1 MNWRYFYIGSVVAL
15 SYILFLSW
23 NAEKEIKQEFAEA
36 TLIEQTKDQ
45 ELLPQGESIGFVE
58 IQNEKL
64 IVQVSPTSGKVWEAR
79 LKEHTYLNNED
90 SQGVRLFGFD
100 PSSGFKFYLNS
111 GFVSE
116 DQGFEVL
123 EVLPSSLRLISS
135 DGKISK
141 TISLKENDYELLVE
155 DVWVGDMPVDV
166 PTPYIA
172 MYRTEGK
179 PLDAR
184 DNFFENS
191 SYTGVAFNT
200 PDEPYA
206 NTRLRGVDERIEY
219 FQRGGWVAF
228 IQKYFMAA
236 ILTPSD
242 RAQTLVALPPSGES
256 GAYVMGAISREV
268 KKSEVSAGINHR
280 VFLGPKVRSDLLS
293 RAQDLELTIDMG
305 WFWFLA
311 QPLMMLLSM
320 INAVV
325 GNWGVSIILLT
336 VLIKLLLWPVSA
348 KGFSSMAK
356 MRTAGPKL
364 KEIQERYKDDRAK
377 LGTEMMALYKKEG
390 INPAGGCFPLLLQ
403 MPVFIAFFFCLRES
417 VELRHESFFFWIQD
431 LSAPDPL
438 FILPVIFAALMY
450 LTQQLNPQP
459 PGMDPT
465 QAQIMKFMPV
475 MIAAIF
481 IIMPAGL
488 VLYSVANSAISLVQQ
503 RSMYKKYGAS
513 DVFWAKL
520 ITRGLFVDFCS
531 CPHQLPNQQLLFL
544 EYLEAVVVKS
554 LISFLK
560 RLF

>member
-1 MNWRYFYIGSVVAL
+1 MNWRYFYIGSIVAF
-15 SYILFLSW
+15 SYVLFLSW
-23 NAEKEIKQEFAEA
+23 NAEKEIKQEFVEA
-36 TLIEQTKDQ
+36 SLIKQNQNEKI
-45 ELLPQGESIGFVE
+45 LPQGETLGFIE
-58 IQNEKL
+58 IQNSKL
-64 IVQVSPTSGKVWEAR
+64 VVQISPSSGKIWQAR
-79 LKEHTYLNNED
+79 LKEHTYLNNNN

-100 PSSGFKFYLNS
+100 LLSGFKFYLNS
-111 GFVSE
+111 GFVE
-116 DQGFEVL
+116 EVKNFEVL
-123 EVLPSSLRLISS
+123 EVGPDTAKLISI
-135 DGKISK
+135 DGRISK
-141 TISLKENDYELLVE
+141 TISLKENDYELFIE
-155 DVWVGDMPVDV
+155 DRWVGEIPADI

-172 MYRTEGK
+172 MYRTDGR

-200 PDEPYA
+200 PAEPYA
-206 NTRLRGVDERIEY
+206 NTRLRSIGDGVEY

-242 RAQTLVALPPSGES
+242 RVQTLTALPPSNGS
-256 GAYVMGAISREV
+256 DTYVMGAISRET
-268 KKSEVSAGINHR
+268 KASQLVSGIQHR
-280 VFLGPKVRSDLLS
+280 VFVGPKIRSDLIS
-293 RAQDLELTIDMG
+293 RAPDLELTIDMG

-311 QPLMMLLSM
+311 QPLMMMLSM
-320 INAVV
+320 INVFV

-336 VLIKLLLWPVSA
+336 VLIKFLLWPVSA

-356 MRTAGPKL
+356 MRTVGPKL

-417 VELRHESFFFWIQD
+417 VELRHESFFFWVQD
-431 LSAPDPL
+431 LSAPDPF

-481 IIMPAGL
+481 VIMPAGL
-488 VLYSVANSAISLVQQ
+488 VLYSVANSAISLIQQ
-503 RSMYKKYGAS
+503 KAMYKKYGAPS
-513 DVFWAKL
+513 A
-520 ITRGLFVDFCS
+520 
-531 CPHQLPNQQLLFL
+531 P
-544 EYLEAVVVKS
+544 A
-554 LISFLK
+554 
-560 RLF
+560 

>member
-1 MNWRYFYIGSVVAL
+1 MNWRYLYIGSVVAL
-15 SYILFLSW
+15 SYVLFLSW

-36 TLIEQTKDQ
+36 SLIEKNQNEKM
-45 ELLPQGESIGFVE
+45 LPQGETVDFIE
-58 IQNEKL
+58 IQNSKL
-64 IVQVSPTSGKVWEAR
+64 VVKISPSSGKVWQAR
-79 LKEHTYLNNED
+79 LKEHTYLNNAN

-100 PSSGFKFYLNS
+100 LLSGFKFYLNS
-111 GFVSE
+111 GFVEEAKS
-116 DQGFEVL
+116 FELL
-123 EVLPSSLRLISS
+123 EVKSDAVKLVSL
-135 DGKISK
+135 DGKLTK
-141 TISLKENDYELLVE
+141 TIFLKENDYELFIE
-155 DVWVGDMPVDV
+155 DRWVGEIPVDI

-172 MYRTEGK
+172 MYRTDGR

-200 PDEPYA
+200 PAEPYA
-206 NTRLRGVDERIEY
+206 NTRLRGIGDGIEY

-242 RAQTLVALPPSGES
+242 RVQTLTALPPSNGS
-256 GAYVMGAISREV
+256 DTYVMGAISRET
-268 KKSEVSAGINHR
+268 KASQLISGIQHR
-280 VFLGPKVRSDLLS
+280 VFVGPKIRSDLIS
-293 RAQDLELTIDMG
+293 RAPDLELTIDMG

-320 INAVV
+320 INVFV

-356 MRTAGPKL
+356 MRTVGPKL

-431 LSAPDPL
+431 LSAPDPF
-438 FILPVIFAALMY
+438 FILPVVFAALMY

-503 RSMYKKYGAS
+503 KAMYKKYGAPS
-513 DVFWAKL
+513 A
-520 ITRGLFVDFCS
+520 
-531 CPHQLPNQQLLFL
+531 P
-544 EYLEAVVVKS
+544 A
-554 LISFLK
+554 
-560 RLF
+560 

>member
-1 MNWRYFYIGSVVAL
+1 
-15 SYILFLSW
+15 
-23 NAEKEIKQEFAEA
+23 
-36 TLIEQTKDQ
+36 
-45 ELLPQGESIGFVE
+45 
-58 IQNEKL
+58 
-64 IVQVSPTSGKVWEAR
+64 
-79 LKEHTYLNNED
+79 
-90 SQGVRLFGFD
+90 
-100 PSSGFKFYLNS
+100 
-111 GFVSE
+111 
-116 DQGFEVL
+116 L
-123 EVLPSSLRLISS
+123 EVLPSSIKLLSL
-135 DGKISK
+135 DGNISK
-141 TISLKENDYELLVE
+141 TISLKDNDYELFIE
-155 DVWVGDMPVDV
+155 DRWVGEMPVDV
-166 PTPYIA
+166 PTPYVA
-172 MYRTEGK
+172 MYRTDGR
-179 PLDAR
+179 PLDSR

-200 PDEPYA
+200 PEEPYA
-206 NTRLRGVDERIEY
+206 NLRLRNIDERIEY

-242 RAQTLVALPPSGES
+242 RAQTLVAFPPSS
-256 GAYVMGAISREV
+256 NSATYVMGSILREV
-268 KKSEVSAGINHR
+268 KSNQISSGVTHR
-280 VFLGPKVRSDLLS
+280 VFLGPKVRSDLLT

-320 INAVV
+320 INSLV

-336 VLIKLLLWPVSA
+336 FVIKLLLWPVSA

-417 VELRHESFFFWIQD
+417 VELRHESFFFWIND
-431 LSAPDPL
+431 LSAPDPF
-438 FILPVIFAALMY
+438 FILPAIFAALMY

-475 MIAAIF
+475 MIAVIF
-481 IIMPAGL
+481 VIMPAGL

-503 RSMYKKYGAS
+503 RAMYKKYGAS
-513 DVFWAKL
+513 DFSGPGA
-520 ITRGLFVDFCS
+520 GG
-531 CPHQLPNQQLLFL
+531 
-544 EYLEAVVVKS
+544 
-554 LISFLK
+554 
-560 RLF
+560 

>member
-1 MNWRYFYIGSVVAL
+1 MNWRYIYIGSVVVL
-15 SYILFLSW
+15 SYVLFLSW

-36 TLIEQTKDQ
+36 SFIEQNNSE
-45 ELLPQGESIGFVE
+45 ELLPPGETVSFVQ

-64 IVQVSPTSGKVWEAR
+64 EVLVSPSSGKIWQAR
-79 LKEHTYLNNED
+79 LKEHTYLNNKE
-90 SQGVRLFGFD
+90 SQGVRVFGFD
-100 PSSGFKFYLNS
+100 ALSGFKFYLNS

-116 DQGFEVL
+116 GESFDVVGAT
-123 EVLPSSLRLISS
+123 PSSVSLVSL

-141 TISLKENDYELLVE
+141 TISLKDNDYELVIN
-155 DVWVGDMPVDV
+155 DKWVGEVPVDI
-166 PTPYIA
+166 PAPYIA
-172 MYRTEGK
+172 MYRTDGK
-179 PLDAR
+179 ALDAR

-206 NTRLRGVDERIEY
+206 NTRLRNIDERVEY

-236 ILTPSD
+236 IITPSD
-242 RAQTLVALPPSGES
+242 RVQTLIALPPSNGS
-256 GAYVMGAISREV
+256 DTYVMGAISRET
-268 KKSEVSAGINHR
+268 KSSQLTSGIEHTI
-280 VFLGPKVRSDLLS
+280 FLGPKVRSDLIS
-293 RAQDLELTIDMG
+293 RAPDLELTIDMG

-320 INAVV
+320 INTLV

-403 MPVFIAFFFCLRES
+403 MPVFVAFFFCLRES

-431 LSAPDPL
+431 LSAPDPF

-503 RSMYKKYGAS
+503 RAMYKKFGAS
-513 DVFWAKL
+513 DFTGPGS
-520 ITRGLFVDFCS
+520 I
-531 CPHQLPNQQLLFL
+531 
-544 EYLEAVVVKS
+544 
-554 LISFLK
+554 
-560 RLF
+560 

>member
-15 SYILFLSW
+15 SYVLFLSW

-111 GFVSE
+111 GFVTE
-116 DQGFEVL
+116 DKGFEVL

-155 DVWVGDMPVDV
+155 DRWVGDMPVDV

-242 RAQTLVALPPSGES
+242 RPQTLVALPPSGES
-256 GAYVMGAISREV
+256 GAYVMGAISREI
-268 KKSEVSAGINHR
+268 KTSEVSAGINHR

-503 RSMYKKYGAS
+503 RAMYKKYGAS
-513 DVFWAKL
+513 DVS
-520 ITRGLFVDFCS
+520 GPD
-531 CPHQLPNQQLLFL
+531 
-544 EYLEAVVVKS
+544 
-554 LISFLK
+554 
-560 RLF
+560 

>member
-1 MNWRYFYIGSVVAL
+1 MNWRYLYIGSVVAL
-15 SYILFLSW
+15 SYVLFLSW

-36 TLIEQTKDQ
+36 SLIEKNQNEKM
-45 ELLPQGESIGFVE
+45 LPQGETIDFIE
-58 IQNEKL
+58 IQNSKL
-64 IVQVSPTSGKVWEAR
+64 VVKISPSSGKVWQAR
-79 LKEHTYLNNED
+79 LKEHTYLNNAN

-100 PSSGFKFYLNS
+100 LLSGFKFYLNS
-111 GFVSE
+111 GFVEEAKS
-116 DQGFEVL
+116 FELL
-123 EVLPSSLRLISS
+123 EVKSDAVKLVSL
-135 DGKISK
+135 DGKLTK
-141 TISLKENDYELLVE
+141 TIFLKENDYELFIE
-155 DVWVGDMPVDV
+155 DRWVGEIPVDI

-172 MYRTEGK
+172 MYRTDGR

-200 PDEPYA
+200 PAEPYA
-206 NTRLRGVDERIEY
+206 NTRLRGIGDGIEY

-242 RAQTLVALPPSGES
+242 RVQTLTALPPSNGS
-256 GAYVMGAISREV
+256 DTYVMGAISRET
-268 KKSEVSAGINHR
+268 KASQLISGIQHR
-280 VFLGPKVRSDLLS
+280 VFVGPKIRSDLIS
-293 RAQDLELTIDMG
+293 RAPDLELTIDMG

-320 INAVV
+320 INVFV

-356 MRTAGPKL
+356 MRTVGPKL

-431 LSAPDPL
+431 LSAPDPF
-438 FILPVIFAALMY
+438 FILPVVFAALMY

-503 RSMYKKYGAS
+503 KAMYKKYGAPS
-513 DVFWAKL
+513 A
-520 ITRGLFVDFCS
+520 
-531 CPHQLPNQQLLFL
+531 P
-544 EYLEAVVVKS
+544 A
-554 LISFLK
+554 
-560 RLF
+560 

>member
-1 MNWRYFYIGSVVAL
+1 MNWRYIYIGSVVVL
-15 SYILFLSW
+15 SYVLFLSW

-36 TLIEQTKDQ
+36 SSIEQNKS
-45 ELLPQGESIGFVE
+45 EGLLPSDETVDFVQ

-64 IVQVSPTSGKVWEAR
+64 EVLISPSSGKVWQAR
-79 LKEHTYLNNED
+79 LKEHTYLNNKE
-90 SQGVRLFGFD
+90 SQGVRVFGFD
-100 PSSGFKFYLNS
+100 LDSGFRFYLNS
-111 GFVSE
+111 GF
-116 DQGFEVL
+116 GPEVKSFDVV
-123 EVLPSSLRLISS
+123 EASPSSISLVS
-135 DGKISK
+135 LDGKTSK
-141 TISLKENDYELLVE
+141 TISLKDSDYELVIN
-155 DVWVGDMPVDV
+155 DKWVGEVPVDI
-166 PTPYIA
+166 PAPYVA
-172 MYRTEGK
+172 MYRTDGK
-179 PLDAR
+179 ALDAR

-206 NTRLRGVDERIEY
+206 NTRLRNIDEGVEY

-236 ILTPSD
+236 IITPSD
-242 RAQTLVALPPSGES
+242 RVQTLIALPPSNES
-256 GAYVMGAISREV
+256 DTYLMGAISRET
-268 KKSEVSAGINHR
+268 KSSQAISGIEHTI
-280 VFLGPKVRSDLLS
+280 FLGPKVRSDLIS
-293 RAQDLELTIDMG
+293 RAPDLELTIDMG

-320 INAVV
+320 INALV

-336 VLIKLLLWPVSA
+336 ILIKLLLWPVSA

-503 RSMYKKYGAS
+503 RAMYKKYGAS
-513 DVFWAKL
+513 DF
-520 ITRGLFVDFCS
+520 TGPGS
-531 CPHQLPNQQLLFL
+531 G
-544 EYLEAVVVKS
+544 
-554 LISFLK
+554 
-560 RLF
+560 

>member
-1 MNWRYFYIGSVVAL
+1 MNWRYLYIGSVVAL
-15 SYILFLSW
+15 SYVLFLSW

-36 TLIEQTKDQ
+36 SLIEKNQNEKT
-45 ELLPQGESIGFVE
+45 LPQGETIDFIE
-58 IQNEKL
+58 IQNSKL
-64 IVQVSPTSGKVWEAR
+64 VVKISPSSGKVWQAR
-79 LKEHTYLNNED
+79 LKEHTYLNNAN

-100 PSSGFKFYLNS
+100 LLSGFKFYLNS
-111 GFVSE
+111 GFVEEAKS
-116 DQGFEVL
+116 FELL
-123 EVLPSSLRLISS
+123 EVKSDAVKLVSL
-135 DGKISK
+135 DGKLTK
-141 TISLKENDYELLVE
+141 TIFLKENDYELFIE
-155 DVWVGDMPVDV
+155 DRWVGEIPVDI

-172 MYRTEGK
+172 MYRTDGR

-191 SYTGVAFNT
+191 SYTGIAFNT
-200 PDEPYA
+200 PAEPYA
-206 NTRLRGVDERIEY
+206 NTRLRGIGDGIEY

-242 RAQTLVALPPSGES
+242 RVQTLTALPPSNGS
-256 GAYVMGAISREV
+256 DTYVMGAISRET
-268 KKSEVSAGINHR
+268 KASQLISGIQHR
-280 VFLGPKVRSDLLS
+280 VFVGPKIRSDLIS
-293 RAQDLELTIDMG
+293 RAPDLELTIDMG

-320 INAVV
+320 INVFV

-356 MRTAGPKL
+356 MRTVGPKL

-431 LSAPDPL
+431 LSAPDPF
-438 FILPVIFAALMY
+438 FILPVVFAALMY

-503 RSMYKKYGAS
+503 KAMYKKYGAPS
-513 DVFWAKL
+513 A
-520 ITRGLFVDFCS
+520 
-531 CPHQLPNQQLLFL
+531 P
-544 EYLEAVVVKS
+544 A
-554 LISFLK
+554 
-560 RLF
+560 

>member
-1 MNWRYFYIGSVVAL
+1 MNWRYFYIGSIVAL
-15 SYILFLSW
+15 SYVLFLSW
-23 NAEKEIKQEFAEA
+23 NAEKEIKQEFVEA
-36 TLIEQTKDQ
+36 SLIKQNQNEKM
-45 ELLPQGESIGFVE
+45 LPQGETLGFVE
-58 IQNEKL
+58 IQNSKL
-64 IVQVSPTSGKVWEAR
+64 IVQISPSSGKIWQAR
-79 LKEHTYLNNED
+79 LKEHTYLNND
-90 SQGVRLFGFD
+90 NSQGVRLFGFD
-100 PSSGFKFYLNS
+100 LLSGFKFYLNS
-111 GFVSE
+111 GFVE
-116 DQGFEVL
+116 EVKNFEVL
-123 EVLPSSLRLISS
+123 EVEADTVKLVSL
-135 DGKISK
+135 DGRMSK
-141 TISLKENDYELLVE
+141 TISLKENDYELFI
-155 DVWVGDMPVDV
+155 VDRWIGEIPADI

-172 MYRTEGK
+172 MYRTDGK

-200 PDEPYA
+200 PTEPYA
-206 NTRLRGVDERIEY
+206 NTRLRGIGEGIEY

-242 RAQTLVALPPSGES
+242 RVQTLTALPPSNGS
-256 GAYVMGAISREV
+256 DTYVMGAVSRET
-268 KKSEVSAGINHR
+268 KASQLVSGIQHR
-280 VFLGPKVRSDLLS
+280 VFVGPKIRSDLIS
-293 RAQDLELTIDMG
+293 RAPDLELTIDMG

-320 INAVV
+320 INVFV

-356 MRTAGPKL
+356 MRTVGPKL

-417 VELRHESFFFWIQD
+417 VELRHESFFFWIRD
-431 LSAPDPL
+431 LSAPDPF

-503 RSMYKKYGAS
+503 KAMYKKYGAPS
-513 DVFWAKL
+513 APV
-520 ITRGLFVDFCS
+520 
-531 CPHQLPNQQLLFL
+531 
-544 EYLEAVVVKS
+544 
-554 LISFLK
+554 
-560 RLF
+560 

>member
-1 MNWRYFYIGSVVAL
+1 M
-15 SYILFLSW
+15 
-23 NAEKEIKQEFAEA
+23 EKY
-36 TLIEQTKDQ
+36 
-45 ELLPQGESIGFVE
+45 
-58 IQNEKL
+58 QN
-64 IVQVSPTSGKVWEAR
+64 
-79 LKEHTYLNNED
+79 
-90 SQGVRLFGFD
+90 
-100 PSSGFKFYLNS
+100 
-111 GFVSE
+111 
-116 DQGFEVL
+116 
-123 EVLPSSLRLISS
+123 
-135 DGKISK
+135 
-141 TISLKENDYELLVE
+141 ISLKENDYELLVE
-155 DVWVGDMPVDV
+155 DIWVGDMPVDV

-377 LGTEMMALYKKEG
+377 LRNGNDG
-390 INPAGGCFPLLLQ
+390 
-403 MPVFIAFFFCLRES
+403 
-417 VELRHESFFFWIQD
+417 
-431 LSAPDPL
+431 
-438 FILPVIFAALMY
+438 
-450 LTQQLNPQP
+450 
-459 PGMDPT
+459 
-465 QAQIMKFMPV
+465 
-475 MIAAIF
+475 
-481 IIMPAGL
+481 
-488 VLYSVANSAISLVQQ
+488 SL
-503 RSMYKKYGAS
+503 
-513 DVFWAKL
+513 
-520 ITRGLFVDFCS
+520 
-531 CPHQLPNQQLLFL
+531 
-544 EYLEAVVVKS
+544 
-554 LISFLK
+554 
-560 RLF
+560 

>member
-79 LKEHTYLNNED
+79 LKEHTYLNNKD

-111 GFVSE
+111 GFISE

-155 DVWVGDMPVDV
+155 DIWVGDMPVDV

-256 GAYVMGAISREV
+256 EAYVMGAISREV

-280 VFLGPKVRSDLLS
+280 IFLGPKVRSDLLS

-503 RSMYKKYGAS
+503 RAMYKKYGAS
-513 DVFWAKL
+513 DVS
-520 ITRGLFVDFCS
+520 G
-531 CPHQLPNQQLLFL
+531 PN
-544 EYLEAVVVKS
+544 
-554 LISFLK
+554 
-560 RLF
+560 

>member
-15 SYILFLSW
+15 SYVLFLSW

-111 GFVSE
+111 GFVTE
-116 DQGFEVL
+116 DKGFEVL

-155 DVWVGDMPVDV
+155 DRWVGDMPVDV

-200 PDEPYA
+200 PNEPYA

-256 GAYVMGAISREV
+256 GVYVMGVISREV
-268 KKSEVSAGINHR
+268 KTSEVSSGINHR

-320 INAVV
+320 INTVV

-503 RSMYKKYGAS
+503 RAMYKKYGAS
-513 DVFWAKL
+513 DVS
-520 ITRGLFVDFCS
+520 G
-531 CPHQLPNQQLLFL
+531 PN
-544 EYLEAVVVKS
+544 
-554 LISFLK
+554 
-560 RLF
+560 